1 MLTAQL
7 TYEWRMVEF
16 FFLTV
21 ENETD
26 RKNETTKRRNEL
38 IEEKNEEK
46 HWEENCVF
54 VNYLRSS
61 WACLSLKP

>member
-38 IEEKNEEK
+38 IEKRMKRSTEKK
-46 HWEENCVF
+46 IA
-54 VNYLRSS
+54 YS
-61 WACLSLKP
+61 